1 MFNPEDILQQYWG
14 FNAFRPLQRDIVQ
27 SVLDGHDT
35 LALLPTGGGKSLCFQ
50 VPALCIDQLCLV
62 VSPLI
67 ALMNDQVDNLRKR
80 GIEAG
85 LISSAMAPE
94 EIPVVLD
101 NCMRGKYKFLYV
113 SPERLSNEHFI
124 EALRHSRVGMIA
136 VDEAHCISQ
145 WGYDFRPAYLE
156 ISKIRALIGLH
167 IPVIALTATATPEV
181 CDDIE
186 KRLEFR
192 NHKRFQKS
200 FRRPELVY
208 VVRETE
214 DKLRQILRI
223 LDKVPGSSVIY
234 VRNRKKTREISDWL
248 IQQGIAATSYHA
260 GIDFVTRALRQQHW
274 IEGKIRVIVCTNAF
288 GMGIDKPDVRS
299 VIHIDLPDSPEAYFQ
314 EAGRAGRD
322 GQKSW
327 GILLAEPADAED
339 ALLRF
344 KRQFPGFDTVKAIY
358 NWIGNYLQLPVGS
371 GEGLSYPFDAGE
383 FSNRYKIH
391 PIECVNAIRFME
403 QEGLL
408 SFSGDAATQ
417 SRVYIPVDKETLYE
431 YEVKHQ
437 MAELLLRT
445 MLRSYGGMFQDYVV
459 IREREL
465 AERCGLNDQEVKKR
479 LQVMHQAG
487 VISYFPA
494 NQQPKIFFTIAR
506 QHPDRL
512 PMSAKTYA
520 ERAES
525 ATSRFK
531 AMVDYMVQTEIC
543 RSAFLLNYFG
553 EKNPDPCGKCDVC
566 LKNKSENIEKLQQQI
581 LAFLHPDKRSMDELE
596 KKYRG
601 NTDLLIEAI
610 RGLLDKDLIVEASQG
625 VFKLKS

>member
-1 MFNPEDILQQYWG
+1 MFKPEDILQQYWG

-101 NCMRGKYKFLYV
+101 NCMSGKYKFLYV
-113 SPERLSNEHFI
+113 SPERLTNEHFI
-124 EALRHSRVGMIA
+124 AALRHSRVGMIA

-156 ISKIRALIGLH
+156 ISKIRSLIGLQ
-167 IPVIALTATATPEV
+167 IPIIALTATATPSV
-181 CDDIE
+181 CNDIE
-186 KRLEFR
+186 SKLEFK
-192 NHKRFQKS
+192 NNKRFQKS
-200 FRRPELVY
+200 FRRDELVY

-322 GQKSW
+322 GKKSW
-327 GILLAEPADAED
+327 AVLLSEPADAED
-339 ALLRF
+339 AIQRF
-344 KRQFPGFDTVKAIY
+344 RRQFPGFDTVKAIY

-383 FSNRYKIH
+383 FSMRYKIH
-391 PIECVNAIRFME
+391 PIECVQAIRFME

-417 SRVYIPVDKETLYE
+417 SRVFIPVDKETLYE
-431 YEVKHQ
+431 YEVKNQ
-437 MAELLLRT
+437 QAELLLRT
-445 MLRSYGGMFQDYVV
+445 MLRSYGGMFQDYVI

-465 AERCGLNDQEVKKR
+465 AERCGMPEPEIKKR
-479 LQVMHQAG
+479 LQIMHQAG

-494 NQQPKIFFTIAR
+494 NQQPKIFFTMGR
-506 QHPDRL
+506 QHPDRI

-520 ERAES
+520 ERAEVAS
-525 ATSRFK
+525 SRFK
-531 AMVDYMVQTEIC
+531 TMVDYMQQPDLC
-543 RSAFLLNYFG
+543 RAVFLLEYFG
-553 EKNPDPCGKCDVC
+553 EKNQDPCGRCDVC
-566 LKNKSENIEKLQQQI
+566 LKNKDRNIELLEQKILYWIDGADMPIEKLEKQYLGNPEI
-581 LAFLHPDKRSMDELE
+581 LVAALRNLLDQ
-596 KKYRG
+596 
-601 NTDLLIEAI
+601 NLIEELSSGHF
-610 RGLLDKDLIVEASQG
+610 RK
-625 VFKLKS
+625 KS